1 MNLLRCFLSGCVAL
15 AGIVSAPAQFDL
27 PHGGTI
33 DLRPEAAGELKH
45 DATDVRRDATVSAV
59 ELAMSSVVNIATE
72 TLVNVRDPFEEF
84 FQEFWTPYHQ
94 QQQQQRVRSQ
104 YNLGSGV
111 IIDED
116 GYLLTNDHVVRR
128 ADRIQIQLA
137 TTHDVYDAKVIASDP
152 KNDIALLKI
161 TNAPA
166 GVKFSAIKFAPDNDL
181 LLGESVLALG
191 NPFGLGGSVSRGILS
206 SKSRIKPAAGQQDL
220 EIPNCLQ
227 TDAAINPGNS
237 GGPLVNLRGELIGV
251 NVAVLE
257 QSGGRIARGI
267 GFAIPIQIVTEA
279 LGRAFTVEST
289 RQLWFGAQVKPG
301 ETPLTIFLVQPGS
314 PASIAGLKVGDTVLR
329 VNGKAPK
336 SFVEFNELLASS
348 PQPYVALAIARNGEP
363 QNLTVRLVSEKDF
376 FNAELVQRKLGIA
389 LQEITPQLA
398 ETLGLGATTGFIV
411 AGVETNS
418 PAATRLQRGVII
430 TAIDGQLSANITTIA
445 KILHAKSKGETT
457 RLGVVLQQQQ
467 GNFVF
472 YRQGVV
478 EIPVR

>member
-1 MNLLRCFLSGCVAL
+1 MNSLMKTIWICAL
-15 AGIVSAPAQFDL
+15 ALAAASASAVNIETKPA
-27 PHGGTI
+27 P
-33 DLRPEAAGELKH
+33 ELKLNREIP
-45 DATDVRRDATVSAV
+45 DDVRRDAVVTAV
-59 ELAMSSVVNIATE
+59 ERAMPSVVNIATE
-72 TLVNVRDPFEEF
+72 TLVSVRDPFEQF
-84 FQEFWTPYHQ
+84 FQEFWTPYH
-94 QQQQQRVRSQ
+94 QQQQRVRSQ

-116 GYLLTNDHVVRR
+116 GYLITNDHVVRR
-128 ADRIQIQLA
+128 ADKIQIQLA
-137 TTHDVYDAKVIASDP
+137 TSKDVYEAKLIASDA

-161 TNAPA
+161 NAPA
-166 GVKFSAIKFAPDNDL
+166 GTKFTPIKFAPDDDL
-181 LLGESVLALG
+181 LLGETVLALG

-206 SKSRIKPAAGQQDL
+206 SKSRIRPTAGQDL

-267 GFAIPIQIVTEA
+267 GFAVPIQLVTEA
-279 LGRAFTVEST
+279 LGHAFTPEST
-289 RQLWFGAQVKPG
+289 RNLWFGAEVRPG
-301 ETPLTIFLVQPGS
+301 TTPLTISSVQSGS
-314 PASIAGLKVGDTVLR
+314 PAALAGLKVGDAILQ
-329 VNGKAPK
+329 VNRQTPR
-336 SFVEFNELLASS
+336 SFINFNELLAASA
-348 PQPYVALAIARNGEP
+348 QPKVPFAIQRHGET
-363 QNLTVRLVSEKDF
+363 QQLTVTLVPEKDF
-376 FNAELVQRKLGIA
+376 FNADLVQRRLGIT

-398 ETLGLGATTGFIV
+398 QTLGLGTTTGFIV

-418 PAATRLQRGVII
+418 PAAASLQHGAVI
-430 TAIDGQLSANITTIA
+430 TAIDGQLAGDITAIA

-457 RLGVVLQQQQ
+457 RLGVVLQQKQ